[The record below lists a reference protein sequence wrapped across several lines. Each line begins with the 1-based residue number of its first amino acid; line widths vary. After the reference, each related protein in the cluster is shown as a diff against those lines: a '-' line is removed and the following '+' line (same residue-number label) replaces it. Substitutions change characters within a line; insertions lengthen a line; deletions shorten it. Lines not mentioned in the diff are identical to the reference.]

1 MDLAFSPDEQA
12 FRAEVRTFLEAELPD
27 DLRHKVRQR
36 QELEREDY
44 LRWQR
49 ILHARGWIAGSW
61 PKEYGGCDW
70 TPAQRHIF
78 DEECHAADAP
88 PLLPFG
94 LQMVGPVIFTF
105 GRPDQK
111 EFFLPRLLSGEHWWC
126 QGYSEPGS
134 GSDLASLQTAA
145 VRDGDDYIINGQKIW
160 TSLAHH
166 ADWIFCLV
174 RTRKEGKHQE
184 GISFLLIDM
193 KTPGITVR
201 PLILMDQGHHVNE
214 VFFENVRVPVANRI
228 GEENRGWTYAKFLL
242 GNERA
247 GIAEVAW
254 NKKLLQ
260 RLKEMAADT
269 PASGDRLLDDAVF
282 SRKVAETEVKLT
294 ALEYCNLRILAAM
307 QEGSPPG
314 GEASML
320 KLLGSEVTQAITEL
334 TVEALGYYAAPYEL
348 ADRTPGSN
356 WSPVG
361 PEAAEGVMGQHLFM
375 RAITIAGGSSEV
387 QKNIIAKMVLGL

>member
-12 FRAEVRTFLEAELPD
+12 FRAEVRAFLDAELPD

-61 PKEYGGCDW
+61 PKEHGGCDW

-94 LQMVGPVIFTF
+94 LQMVGPVIYTF

-111 EFFLPRLLSGEHWWC
+111 DFFLPRLLSGEHWWC

-145 VRDGDDYIINGQKIW
+145 VRDGDDYVINGQKIW

-174 RTRKEGKHQE
+174 RTQKEGKHQE

-228 GEENRGWTYAKFLL
+228 GEENKGWTYAKFLL

-269 PASGDRLLDDAVF
+269 PASGEKLLDDAVF

-334 TVEALGYYAAPYEL
+334 TVEALGYYSAPYEL

-361 PEAAEGVMGQHLFM
+361 PDAAEGVMGQHLFM

>member
-1 MDLAFSPDEQA
+1 MDLAFSPAEQA
-12 FRAEVRTFLEAELPD
+12 FRAEVRTFLDTELPD
-27 DLRHKVRQR
+27 DLRDKVRHR
-36 QELEREDY
+36 RELQREDY
-44 LRWQR
+44 LCWHR

-61 PKEYGGCDW
+61 PKEHGGCEW
-70 TPAQRHIF
+70 SPAQRHIF

-174 RTRKEGKHQE
+174 RTQKEGKHQE

-201 PLILMDQGHHVNE
+201 PLVLMDQGHHVNE

-228 GEENRGWTYAKFLL
+228 GEENKGWTYAKFLL

-260 RLKEMAADT
+260 RLKELAADT
-269 PASGDRLLDDAVF
+269 ATSGDRLLDDALF

-334 TVEALGYYAAPYEL
+334 TVEALGYYAAPYEM
-348 ADRTPGSN
+348 ADQTPGSN
-356 WSPVG
+356 WTPVG

>member
-1 MDLAFSPDEQA
+1 MDLAFSPEEQA
-12 FRAEVRTFLEAELPD
+12 FRAEVRTFLDAELPD

-36 QELEREDY
+36 RELEREDY

-61 PKEYGGCDW
+61 PKEHGGCDW

-94 LQMVGPVIFTF
+94 LQMVGPVIYTF

-334 TVEALGYYAAPYEL
+334 TVEALGYYAAPYEM

>member
-1 MDLAFSPDEQA
+1 MDLAFSPEEQA
-12 FRAEVRTFLEAELPD
+12 FRAEVRTFLDAELPD

-36 QELEREDY
+36 RELEREDY

-61 PKEYGGCDW
+61 PKEHGGCDW

-94 LQMVGPVIFTF
+94 LQMVGPVIYTF

-193 KTPGITVR
+193 NTPGITVR

-334 TVEALGYYAAPYEL
+334 TVEALGYYAAPYEM

>member
-12 FRAEVRTFLEAELPD
+12 FRAEVRAFLDAELPD

-36 QELEREDY
+36 RELEREDY

-61 PKEYGGCDW
+61 PMEHGGCDW

-94 LQMVGPVIFTF
+94 LQMVGPVIYTF

-174 RTRKEGKHQE
+174 RTRKDGKHQE

-228 GEENRGWTYAKFLL
+228 GEENKGWTYAKFLL

-269 PASGDRLLDDAVF
+269 PASGEKLLDDAVF
-282 SRKVAETEVKLT
+282 SRKVAETEIKLT

-348 ADRTPGSN
+348 ADKTPGSN

-361 PEAAEGVMGQHLFM
+361 PDAAEGVMGQHLFM

>member
-12 FRAEVRTFLEAELPD
+12 FRAEVRAFLEAELPD

-174 RTRKEGKHQE
+174 RTQKEGKHQE

-228 GEENRGWTYAKFLL
+228 GDENKGWTYAKFLL

>member
-12 FRAEVRTFLEAELPD
+12 FRAEVRAFLDAELPD

-36 QELEREDY
+36 RELEREDY

-61 PKEYGGCDW
+61 PKEHGGCDW

-94 LQMVGPVIFTF
+94 LQMVGPVIYTF

-145 VRDGDDYIINGQKIW
+145 VRDGDDYVINGQKIW

-174 RTRKEGKHQE
+174 RTRKDGKHQE

-228 GEENRGWTYAKFLL
+228 GEENKGWTYAKFLL

-269 PASGDRLLDDAVF
+269 PASGEKLLDDAVF
-282 SRKVAETEVKLT
+282 SRKVAETEIKLT

-361 PEAAEGVMGQHLFM
+361 PDAAEGVMGQHLFM

>member
-12 FRAEVRTFLEAELPD
+12 FRAEVRTFLDAELPD

-36 QELEREDY
+36 RELEREDY

-94 LQMVGPVIFTF
+94 LQMVGPVIYTF

-214 VFFENVRVPVANRI
+214 VFFENVRIAKDSHLGNVNEGWKVANTTLLFERGSGTLGRTAVYMRAFEDLLTLSAELEVPATGGRVI
-228 GEENRGWTYAKFLL
+228 DNPHYRQKLAQAFIEFSILRFHGLNIVSQIHNGET
-242 GNERA
+242 
-247 GIAEVAW
+247 
-254 NKKLLQ
+254 
-260 RLKEMAADT
+260 
-269 PASGDRLLDDAVF
+269 
-282 SRKVAETEVKLT
+282 
-294 ALEYCNLRILAAM
+294 
-307 QEGSPPG
+307 
-314 GEASML
+314 
-320 KLLGSEVTQAITEL
+320 
-334 TVEALGYYAAPYEL
+334 
-348 ADRTPGSN
+348 
-356 WSPVG
+356 VG
-361 PEAAEGVMGQHLFM
+361 PEVSMQKLYYSEAHKRFGELAMEIVSD
-375 RAITIAGGSSEV
+375 RANHWFDSGLDDGKFQLVYLESRGDTIHSGTSQI
-387 QKNIIAKMVLGL
+387 QKNIIAERVLGMPR

>member
-1 MDLAFSPDEQA
+1 MDLAFSPAEQA
-12 FRAEVRTFLEAELPD
+12 FREEVRAFLDAELPD
-27 DLRHKVRQR
+27 DLRDKVRHR
-36 QELEREDY
+36 RELQREDY

-61 PKEYGGCDW
+61 PKEHGGCEW

-78 DEECHAADAP
+78 DEESHAADAP

-94 LQMVGPVIFTF
+94 LQMVGPVIYTF

-111 EFFLPRLLSGEHWWC
+111 EYFLPRLLSGEHWWC

-145 VRDGDDYIINGQKIW
+145 VRDGDDYVINGQKIW

-201 PLILMDQGHHVNE
+201 PLVLMDQGHHVNE

-228 GEENRGWTYAKFLL
+228 GEENKGWTYAKFLL

-269 PASGDRLLDDAVF
+269 PASGDRLLDDALF

-334 TVEALGYYAAPYEL
+334 TVEALGYYAAPYEM
-348 ADRTPGSN
+348 ADHAPGSN

>member
-12 FRAEVRTFLEAELPD
+12 FRSEVRAFLDAELPD

-36 QELEREDY
+36 RELEREDY

-94 LQMVGPVIFTF
+94 LQMVGPVIYTF

-361 PEAAEGVMGQHLFM
+361 PDAAEGVMGQHLFM

>member
-12 FRAEVRTFLEAELPD
+12 FRSEVRAFLDAELPD

-36 QELEREDY
+36 RELEREDY

-94 LQMVGPVIFTF
+94 LQMVGPVIYTF

-361 PEAAEGVMGQHLFM
+361 PDAVEGVMGQHLFM

>member
-1 MDLAFSPDEQA
+1 M
-12 FRAEVRTFLEAELPD
+12 
-27 DLRHKVRQR
+27 
-36 QELEREDY
+36 
-44 LRWQR
+44 
-49 ILHARGWIAGSW
+49 
-61 PKEYGGCDW
+61 
-70 TPAQRHIF
+70 
-78 DEECHAADAP
+78 
-88 PLLPFG
+88 
-94 LQMVGPVIFTF
+94 
-105 GRPDQK
+105 
-111 EFFLPRLLSGEHWWC
+111 
-126 QGYSEPGS
+126 
-134 GSDLASLQTAA
+134 
-145 VRDGDDYIINGQKIW
+145 
-160 TSLAHH
+160 
-166 ADWIFCLV
+166 
-174 RTRKEGKHQE
+174 
-184 GISFLLIDM
+184 
-193 KTPGITVR
+193 
-201 PLILMDQGHHVNE
+201 
-214 VFFENVRVPVANRI
+214 
-228 GEENRGWTYAKFLL
+228 
-242 GNERA
+242 
-247 GIAEVAW
+247 AW

-361 PEAAEGVMGQHLFM
+361 PDAAEGVMGQHLFM

>member
-12 FRAEVRTFLEAELPD
+12 FRAEVRAFLDAELPD

-36 QELEREDY
+36 RELEREDY

-94 LQMVGPVIFTF
+94 LQMVGPVIYTF

-361 PEAAEGVMGQHLFM
+361 PDAAEGVMGQHLFM

>member
-12 FRAEVRTFLEAELPD
+12 FRAEVRTFLDAELPD

-94 LQMVGPVIFTF
+94 LQMVGPVIYTF

-228 GEENRGWTYAKFLL
+228 GEENKGWTYAKFLL

-294 ALEYCNLRILAAM
+294 ALEYCNLRILAAK

-334 TVEALGYYAAPYEL
+334 TVEALGYYSAPYEL

-361 PEAAEGVMGQHLFM
+361 PDAAEGVMGQHLFM

>member
-12 FRAEVRTFLEAELPD
+12 FRAEVRAFLDAELPD

-36 QELEREDY
+36 RELEREDY

-61 PKEYGGCDW
+61 PKEHGGCDW

-94 LQMVGPVIFTF
+94 LQMVGPVIYTF

-145 VRDGDDYIINGQKIW
+145 VRDGDDYVINGQKIW

-174 RTRKEGKHQE
+174 RTRKDGKHQE

-228 GEENRGWTYAKFLL
+228 GEENKGWTYAKFLL

-269 PASGDRLLDDAVF
+269 PASGEKLLDDAVF
-282 SRKVAETEVKLT
+282 SRKVAETEIKLT

-348 ADRTPGSN
+348 ADRAPGSN

-361 PEAAEGVMGQHLFM
+361 PDAAEGVMGQHLFM

>member
-12 FRAEVRTFLEAELPD
+12 FRAEVRAFLDAELPD

-36 QELEREDY
+36 RELDREDY

-61 PKEYGGCDW
+61 PKEHGGCDW

-94 LQMVGPVIFTF
+94 LQMVGPVIYTF

-174 RTRKEGKHQE
+174 RTRKDGKHQE

-228 GEENRGWTYAKFLL
+228 GEENKGWTYAKFLL

-269 PASGDRLLDDAVF
+269 PASGEKLLDDAVF
-282 SRKVAETEVKLT
+282 SRKVAETEIKLT

-361 PEAAEGVMGQHLFM
+361 PDAAEGVMGQHLFM

>member
-307 QEGSPPG
+307 QEGSPP
-314 GEASML
+314 A
-320 KLLGSEVTQAITEL
+320 V
-334 TVEALGYYAAPYEL
+334 
-348 ADRTPGSN
+348 R
-356 WSPVG
+356 PVC
-361 PEAAEGVMGQHLFM
+361 
-375 RAITIAGGSSEV
+375 
-387 QKNIIAKMVLGL
+387 

>member
-12 FRAEVRTFLEAELPD
+12 FRAEVRAFLDAELPD

-61 PKEYGGCDW
+61 PKEHGGCDW

-94 LQMVGPVIFTF
+94 LQMVGPVIYTF

-111 EFFLPRLLSGEHWWC
+111 DFFLPRLLSGEHWWC

-145 VRDGDDYIINGQKIW
+145 VRDGDDYVINGQKIW

-174 RTRKEGKHQE
+174 RTQKEGKHQE

-228 GEENRGWTYAKFLL
+228 GEENKGWTYAKFLL

-269 PASGDRLLDDAVF
+269 PASGEKLLDDAVF

-361 PEAAEGVMGQHLFM
+361 PEAAEGVIGQHLFM

>member
-1 MDLAFSPDEQA
+1 MDLAFSPEEQA
-12 FRAEVRTFLEAELPD
+12 FRAEVRAFLEAELPD
-27 DLRHKVRQR
+27 DLRHKVRHR
-36 QELEREDY
+36 RELEREDY

-49 ILHARGWIAGSW
+49 ILHARGWIAGWW
-61 PKEYGGCDW
+61 PQEHGGCDW

-94 LQMVGPVIFTF
+94 LQMVGPVIYTF

-111 EFFLPRLLSGEHWWC
+111 EYFLPRLLSGEHWWC

-134 GSDLASLQTAA
+134 GSDLASLQTSA
-145 VRDGDDYIINGQKIW
+145 VRDGDDYVLNGQKIW

-174 RTRKEGKHQE
+174 RTQKEGKQQE

-201 PLILMDQGHHVNE
+201 PLTLMDQGHHVNE
-214 VFFENVRVPVANRI
+214 VFFENVRVPVTNRI

-260 RLKEMAADT
+260 RLKEMAAET
-269 PASGDRLLDDAVF
+269 PASGERLIEDAVF
-282 SRKVAETEVKLT
+282 SRKVAETEIKLT
-294 ALEYCNLRILAAM
+294 SLEYCNLRILAAM

-356 WSPVG
+356 WAPVG